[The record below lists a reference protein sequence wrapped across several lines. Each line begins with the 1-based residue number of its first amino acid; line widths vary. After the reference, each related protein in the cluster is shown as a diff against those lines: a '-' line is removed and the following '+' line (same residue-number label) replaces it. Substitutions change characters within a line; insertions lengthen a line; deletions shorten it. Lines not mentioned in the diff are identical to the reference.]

1 MEDSIV
7 SFSFNGLSVN
17 VDLILCNNEYYW
29 LDDFIN
35 FLNVLENIICNL
47 VVGIYIVEVESIG
60 DVSIG
65 YNL

>member
-1 MEDSIV
+1 M
-7 SFSFNGLSVN
+7 
-17 VDLILCNNEYYW
+17 DLILWNNEYYW